1 MTFEFD
7 GQSYQPDE
15 ILPTLRDAAQGFS
28 RASDPD
34 GRMNPETWALAF
46 ANAAAMSPLRDS
58 LAQAVRA
65 LYAGPAGPELRLA
78 QQIQGQHPLLSAHE
92 LWDLLLATSD
102 EGLAAGGDEVERGR
116 VIASSLLA
124 NMARGLADVDPRA
137 WSLLSRADLDASVR
151 GPLLRVVGA
160 LEPARAA
167 GAESIFIGAD
177 ESDTLRRIQYAVSSA
192 GSDALT
198 RFVDTLAPRLDAA
211 GHPLSSASRA
221 ALGEMAEARRK
232 AGR

>member
-1 MTFEFD
+1 MTFEFE
-7 GQSYQPDE
+7 GQIYQPDE
-15 ILPTLRDAAQGFS
+15 MLPILRDAAQGFS

-46 ANAAAMSPLRDS
+46 ANAAARSHLRDS

-78 QQIQGQHPLLSAHE
+78 HQIQGQHLLLAAQE
-92 LWDLLLATSD
+92 LWDLLLAIPA
-102 EGLAAGGDEVERGR
+102 EALAGGGAGVERGR
-116 VIASSLLA
+116 VIVSSLLA
-124 NMARGLADVDPRA
+124 SMARGQADVDPRA
-137 WSLLSRADLDASVR
+137 WSLLSLSDLDASVR

-160 LEPARAA
+160 LEPALAA
-167 GAESIFIGAD
+167 DNAAIFIGAD
-177 ESDTLRRIQYAVSSA
+177 EAETLRRIQYAVSSA

-198 RFVDTLAPRLDAA
+198 RFVDALAPHLDAA
-211 GHPLSSASRA
+211 GHPLSPASRA
-221 ALGEMAEARRK
+221 ALDEMAAARKR